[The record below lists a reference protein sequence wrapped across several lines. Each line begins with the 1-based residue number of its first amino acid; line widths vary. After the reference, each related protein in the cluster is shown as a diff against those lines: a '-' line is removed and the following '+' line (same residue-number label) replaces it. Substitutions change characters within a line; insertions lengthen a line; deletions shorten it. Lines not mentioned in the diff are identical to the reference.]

1 MPTAEKLYEL
11 RMSWRPTPEKVD
23 MVVSTVIEVVRP
35 SRVFIFGSWG
45 RGEAGTAR
53 DLDLAVL
60 VPEERRDEI
69 GELRRRLD
77 SRLEGVRMSIDLILV
92 SEGYFAEFG
101 ASINSVY
108 YKIANQGKLVYEHRH

>member
-1 MPTAEKLYEL
+1 MPTAEKLDEL

-23 MVVSTVIEVVRP
+23 GVVRTAIEVVRP
-35 SRVFIFGSWG
+35 SRVFIFGSWA
-45 RGEAGTAR
+45 RGEAATAR

-60 VPEERRDEI
+60 VPDERSDEI

-77 SRLEGVRMSIDLILV
+77 SKLEDVRMSVDLILV
-92 SEGYFAEFG
+92 SEGYFAQFG

-108 YKIANQGKLVYEHRH
+108 YKIANQGKLVYEQRH